1 MSQVSEKSAAHG
13 LNPYR
18 HLSEDERIR
27 KIGELLATAALR
39 YLRSQPAQSPRN
51 EPPDPVPVP
60 VWDLVED
67 ELERQ
72 ILRYLA
78 QQVAA
83 PPVAI
88 GKALNLHSKC
98 LERRLARLRS
108 VGLVIVYGKTRNA
121 YYSLSDANPRN

>member
-1 MSQVSEKSAAHG
+1 MSQTSEQLAAHG
-13 LNPYR
+13 LKPYR

-27 KIGELLATAALR
+27 QIGELLATAALR
-39 YLRSQPAQSPRN
+39 YLRSQPPRSPRD
-51 EPPDPVPVP
+51 ERLDPVSVP

-78 QQVAA
+78 QQIAA
-83 PPVAI
+83 PPAAI
-88 GKALNLHSKC
+88 GNALNLHSKC

-108 VGLVIVYGKTRNA
+108 VGLVIVSGRTRNA